1 MTPLTS
7 DLRALLERAII
18 KAREAAE
25 KAADAALVT
34 LAVYENE
41 AFPSLKPEQRR
52 LRNALRAR
60 ARQLG
65 NGSMKDGFQLL
76 KEEVAYEQWHRRF
89 FARFLAENGL
99 LMHPAEGV
107 PVTLEDCDELAREE
121 ENADGWELAARYA
134 SLMLPGIFRVDDPSA
149 QIPLAPE
156 GRHALESIAAGMP
169 LALFQADD
177 TLGWAYQFWQTQ
189 QKKAVND
196 SGRKIGGSD
205 ISPVTQLFTE
215 DYMVQFL
222 LHNSLGAWWAAQ
234 HPDSPL
240 VKSFTYLRF
249 QDDGTPAAGTFPG
262 WPKQAAEVTIMD
274 PCCGSGHFL
283 VAAFE
288 MLHRMR
294 MEEEGLGEAQA
305 ADAVLRDNLFG
316 LELDARCTQIAAFAL
331 ALSAWKK
338 GGYRELP
345 LPNIACSGIP
355 VEGQWDVW
363 KHLAGDNQNLRLA
376 LRHQYNLFHNAP
388 DLGSLIDP
396 NNNPL
401 TSGLFAANYNQNI
414 ELLHQALAQEA
425 VKDDA
430 VTQVFGAAAEGV
442 TKAARLLA
450 GKYTLVTT
458 NVPYLKRSKQEEV
471 LREFCQLH
479 HADAK
484 RDLATAFLERCQ
496 RFTQSGGSYALV
508 TPQNWK
514 FLGSYTT
521 LRKGLLKKQTW
532 NLVVNLGAKAFQTP
546 MWDFNVGL
554 SILTNSW
561 PKQDQCIVGVEA
573 SAPQSA
579 LEKADLLC
587 SSALLWASQSDQ
599 LQNPDARVA
608 LEDAEHGQLLS
619 FYADAYAGILSGDYS
634 RFGRCFW
641 EIPCLSNGW
650 SLQFSTV
657 STTQDYGGC
666 EHILLWE
673 DGKGQL
679 AEYHHQLAQL
689 RYASGAWKQGRHAWH
704 KNGVVISQMGSLP
717 CSLYT
722 GELFDNNCA
731 VIIPKKEEYLPAIW
745 AFCQSPQYN
754 EAVRRIDQK
763 LSVTNATLV
772 KVPFD
777 LACWQ
782 KVAEEAGPLPEPY
795 SNDPTQWLFKG
806 NPVGST
812 APLQVAVA
820 RLLGYHWPQQE
831 GDHLDAL
838 ASDTG
843 IVCLPSIS
851 GADAGVE
858 RLRSLLAAAYGED
871 WSPEVQERLL
881 ADVRYGGKNLEIWL
895 RDGFFAQHCRLFH
908 NRPFIWQVWDGLK
921 DGFSALLNYHLLD
934 TAGLDRLT
942 YTYLGQW
949 IKTQEAAVAAGV
961 AGAEARLVAAMKLQ
975 EKLKAIR
982 IGEPPYDIYVRW
994 KALHKQPQG
1003 WIPDL
1008 NDGVRL
1014 NIRPFVE
1021 ASVLRNRV
1029 SINWNKDRGTNPD
1042 GSERLNDLHYTLAEK
1057 QAAQVLVEAQK
1068 QQTTSELNVRGKRNE

>member
-1 MTPLTS
+1 MTSLTS
-7 DLRALLERAII
+7 DLRALLERTII
-18 KAREAAE
+18 GAREAAE
-25 KAADAALVT
+25 KAANAALVT

-41 AFPSLKPEQRR
+41 AFPSLKPEQKR

-60 ARQLG
+60 AKQLG
-65 NGSMKDGFQLL
+65 NGNVKDGFQLL

-99 LMHPAEGV
+99 LMHPEGGA
-107 PVTLEDCDELAREE
+107 VTLEDCDELAREE
-121 ENADGWELAARYA
+121 ENIDGWELAARYA

-149 QIPLAPE
+149 QVPLAPE
-156 GRHALESIAAGMP
+156 GRHALESIAASIP

-189 QKKAVND
+189 QKKAVNA
-196 SGRKIGGSD
+196 SGHKIGGSD

-222 LHNSLGAWWAAQ
+222 LHNSLGAWWAVQ

-262 WPKQAAEVTIMD
+262 WPKRVAEVTVMD

-288 MLHRMR
+288 MLYQMR
-294 MEEEGLGEAQA
+294 MEEERLGEAQA
-305 ADAVLRDNLFG
+305 ANAVLRDNLFG

-345 LPNIACSGIP
+345 LPNIACSGTP
-355 VEGQWDVW
+355 VEGQWEIW
-363 KHLAGDNQNLRLA
+363 EQLAGDNQSLRLA
-376 LRHQYNLFHNAP
+376 LKHQYNLFRNAP
-388 DLGSLIDP
+388 HLGSLIDP

-401 TSGLFAANYNQNI
+401 TSGLFAANYNKNI

-425 VKDDA
+425 VKGDP

-450 GKYTLVTT
+450 GKYTLVAT
-458 NVPYLKRSKQEEV
+458 NVPYLNSSKQDEV
-471 LREFCQLH
+471 LKQFCQLH
-479 HADAK
+479 YSDAK
-484 RDLATAFLERCQ
+484 GDLATAFLLRS
-496 RFTQSGGSYALV
+496 RAFTKPHGTYALV
-508 TPQNWK
+508 TPQSWK
-514 FLGSYTT
+514 FLGSYSS
-521 LRKGLLKKQTW
+521 LRKKILKGQIW
-532 NLVVNLGAKAFQTP
+532 NLVVNLGFKSFQTP

-554 SILTNSW
+554 SILSNSD
-561 PKQDQCIVGVEA
+561 PKRDHLIIGIDG
-573 SAPQSA
+573 SAPKSA
-579 LEKADLLC
+579 QEKANILC
-587 SSALLWASQSDQ
+587 SSLLLSAFQNNQ
-599 LQNPDARVA
+599 LKNPDARVA
-608 LEDAEHGQLLS
+608 LEDITHSHLLS
-619 FYADAYAGILSGDYS
+619 EYADSYWGLGSGDS
-634 RFGRCFW
+634 TRFSCYFW
-641 EIPCLSNGW
+641 EIPKLGDKW
-650 SLQFSTV
+650 EFLQSTNKN
-657 STTQDYGGC
+657 TQFYAGR
-666 EHILLWE
+666 ENILLWE
-673 DGKGQL
+673 NGQGQL
-679 AEYHHQLAQL
+679 RELAAQL
-689 RYASGAWKQGRHAWH
+689 RDRLHDIDRRGNQAWGKM
-704 KNGVVISQMGSLP
+704 GVCVSQMGNLP
-717 CSLYT
+717 CTLYT
-722 GELFDNNCA
+722 GELFDTNCSP
-731 VIIPKKEEYLPAIW
+731 IIPKNPAHLPAIW

-777 LACWQ
+777 LAYWQ
-782 KVAEEAGPLPEPY
+782 KIADEVGPLPEPY

-812 APLQVAVA
+812 NPLQVAVA

-831 GDHLDAL
+831 EDHLDAL
-838 ASDTG
+838 TSTSG
-843 IVCLPSIS
+843 IVCLPPIA

-858 RLRSLLAAAYGED
+858 CLRTMLAAAYGED

-881 ADVRYGGKNLEIWL
+881 VDAGYGGKNLELWL

-921 DGFSALLNYHLLD
+921 DGFAALVNYHLLD

-949 IKTQEAAVAAGV
+949 VKTQEAAVAAGV
-961 AGAEARLVAAMKLQ
+961 TGAEARLVAATKLQ

-1003 WIPDL
+1003 WSPDL

-1021 ASVLRNRV
+1021 AGVLRSHV
-1029 SINWNKDRGTNPD
+1029 SVNWNKDRGTNPD
-1042 GSERLNDLHYTLAEK
+1042 GSERLNGLHYTLAEK
-1057 QAAQVLVEAQK
+1057 QAAQVLVETKEQK
-1068 QQTTSELNVRGKRNE
+1068 IVSELNVRGKRNE